1 MSNKIFAE
9 ASVEHIA
16 ITIAIRM
23 IASRMDDESRSLLQ
37 ADIEKMES
45 EIVSG
50 VVSDSATDC
59 FRRQIQ
65 SLKYLLNI
73 K

>member
-1 MSNKIFAE
+1 MSDKVFAE
-9 ASVEHIA
+9 ASIEHIA

-23 IASRMDDESRSLLQ
+23 IASHMDDESRSLLK

-50 VVSDSATDC
+50 VISESATDC
-59 FRRQIQ
+59 FRRQIR

-73 K
+73 R